1 MDTCKVKNRGA
12 SFVTY
17 RIPEDGVRR
26 AFQPGEVKVIKAT
39 ELEKL
44 MYQPGGPAILTQ
56 FLQVM
61 DDDTVKN
68 LGVHTEPEYYMSEAD
83 VVKLVKDGSLD
94 AFMDALDFAPIGVID
109 LIKKVSVEL
118 PLLDLNK
125 RNALEKK
132 TGLNVEA
139 AIKLNAADKE
149 EEKPAATTERRVK
162 TESAPTG
169 RRTEAPKYNIISKS
183 QDAE

>member
-61 DDDTVKN
+61 DDDAVKN

-139 AIKLNAADKE
+139 AIKLNAVDKE
-149 EEKPAATTERRVK
+149 EEKPAATAERRVK